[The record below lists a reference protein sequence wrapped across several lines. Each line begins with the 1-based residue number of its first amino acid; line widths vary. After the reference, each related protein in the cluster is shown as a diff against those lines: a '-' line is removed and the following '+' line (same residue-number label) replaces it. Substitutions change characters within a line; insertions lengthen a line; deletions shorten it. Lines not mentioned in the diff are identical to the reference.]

1 MKKIL
6 FILISI
12 VSLLTA
18 CETKESDKDL
28 QRIVFDAGDL
38 KFISTSMNTIKG
50 TSSALYGNQEA
61 LTSLQEE
68 KSLPLN
74 GSILKLVTWKYHD
87 NPQYIGGTI
96 TGELLSIETLETDK
110 NGNINYQL
118 KDDSKTKHN
127 SLNRDNRIKYI
138 MSYKPVT
145 RP

>member
-1 MKKIL
+1 MKIL
-6 FILISI
+6 LILISI
-12 VSLLTA
+12 ASLLTA

-96 TGELLSIETLETDK
+96 TGELLSIETLESDK
-110 NGNINYQL
+110 NGNVNY
-118 KDDSKTKHN
+118 KVKESSKTKSN
-127 SLNRDNRIKYI
+127 LTNKNDRIKYI
-138 MSYKPVT
+138 MSFKPVT

>member
-1 MKKIL
+1 MKIL
-6 FILISI
+6 LILISI

-50 TSSALYGNQEA
+50 TSSALYGNQQA

-96 TGELLSIETLETDK
+96 TGELLSIETLESDK
-110 NGNINYQL
+110 NGNVNY
-118 KDDSKTKHN
+118 KVKESSKIASNLPYKN
-127 SLNRDNRIKYI
+127 DRIKYI